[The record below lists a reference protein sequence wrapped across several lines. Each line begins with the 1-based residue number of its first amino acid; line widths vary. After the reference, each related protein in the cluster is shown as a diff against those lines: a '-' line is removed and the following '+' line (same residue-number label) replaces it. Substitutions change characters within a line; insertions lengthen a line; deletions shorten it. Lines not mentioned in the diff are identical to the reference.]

1 MGRARLIVLLAALAG
16 VVAFVVPA
24 GGGRP
29 MLDFAEVRDRLFAAG
44 PHFRSASDGS
54 TVSGES
60 GGGGGVYKWQ
70 DDDGTWHFS
79 NVRPEGRRNVQ
90 RVRETVTWATGS
102 GASAAPAPTGA
113 EPGQPR
119 SAAELLAESK
129 RLEGKA
135 DARESELQK
144 LVDEA
149 NP

>member
-1 MGRARLIVLLAALAG
+1 MGRARLVVLLAALAG
-16 VVAFVVPA
+16 VVAFVLPA

-54 TVSGES
+54 TVAGE
-60 GGGGGVYKWQ
+60 GGGGVYKWQ

-79 NVRPEGRRNVQ
+79 NVRPEGRRGVQ
-90 RVRETVTWATGS
+90 KVKETVTWAKGS
-102 GASAAPAPTGA
+102 GASAPRTEGNS

-129 RLEGKA
+129 RLEEKTG
-135 DARESELQK
+135 ARESELQK

-149 NP
+149 APE